1 VTDAAA
7 RSPAETTL
15 TVAELHSRVATAV
28 TGAFPAPVWVR
39 GEVSGLRRTSRGA
52 VFFRLVDP
60 GGSGEVVEVSA
71 RGRVMYDID
80 RTLDSAG
87 VGSMRDGIEVRI
99 RAVVGVDPSR
109 SIIRLTLLGVDPE
122 FIAGRLALDRQQVLA
137 RLAADGSLHANRRH
151 PIPLVPL
158 QIGLVT
164 SRGSAAH
171 ADFIDHLRRS
181 GYRFRVRT
189 VHAATQG
196 DTAAASVAR
205 ALRRL
210 AVEALDV
217 AVVVR
222 GGGSRLDLLPFDSE
236 EVARAVAEMPVP
248 VIVGIGHETDRCV
261 VDEVAAVSVKTPTA
275 AAEWL
280 VARVGDYAGRIETA
294 RRLIREEA
302 RAVCTRAQRQLD
314 HSAAVLGTA
323 RASLARQAEMLA
335 ELRSSIADEARRAL
349 HQHRQVLDGMEEML
363 DALGVE
369 STLRRGFA
377 IVTAVDGR
385 VIRSAREVA
394 PGQRLRV
401 RFADGSV
408 RVEVEGDA

>member
-1 VTDAAA
+1 MNRAVP
-7 RSPAETTL
+7 RSPAESTL
-15 TVAELHSRVATAV
+15 TVAELQARVATAV
-28 TGAFPAPVWVR
+28 TGAFPGPLWVR

-60 GGSGEVVEVSA
+60 KGGEVVEVSA
-71 RGRVMYDID
+71 RGRVMFDID
-80 RTLDSAG
+80 RVLDAAG
-87 VGSMRDGIEVRI
+87 VGAMRDGIEVRV
-99 RAVVGVDPSR
+99 RAVVGVDTTR
-109 SIIRLTLLGVDPE
+109 SLVRLTLLGVDPE
-122 FIAGRLALDRQQVLA
+122 FIAGRLELDRQQVLA
-137 RLAADGSLHANRRH
+137 RLAADGLLHANRH
-151 PIPLVPL
+151 HLLPLVPL
-158 QIGLVT
+158 RIGLVT

-181 GYRFRVRT
+181 GFRFRVRT

-196 DTAAASVAR
+196 DTAARSVAR

-210 AVEALDV
+210 ASEELDV

-236 EVARAVAEMPVP
+236 EVARAVADMPVP
-248 VIVGIGHETDRCV
+248 VVVGIGHETDRCV
-261 VDEVAAVSVKTPTA
+261 VDEAAAVSVKTPTA

-280 VARVGDYAGRIETA
+280 VSRVGDYATRIDTA

-302 RAVCTRAQRQLD
+302 RAVCTRAHRQLD

-323 RASLARQAEMLA
+323 RASLARQAEMLSD
-335 ELRSSIADEARRAL
+335 LRMSIASDARRVVS
-349 HQHRQVLDGMEEML
+349 QHHRILDGMEEML
-363 DALGVE
+363 AVLGVE

-377 IVTAVDGR
+377 IVTGADGG
-385 VIRSAREVA
+385 VVRSATEATPGRE
-394 PGQRLRV
+394 LRI

-408 RVEVEGDA
+408 RVEVTGDA